1 MDKVLICGASG
12 MVGRNLSEAV
22 PSGYKVLLPDK
33 SELNL
38 LDYEQTYNYIRIKKP
53 DIIIHAA
60 GIVGGIQANIS
71 NPVKFLIEN
80 SDIGRNIVWAAH
92 KNQIPNFLNIG
103 SSCMYPADAVNP
115 LKEEMLLSG
124 KLEPTNE
131 GYAIAKILTQRLCSY
146 LNSENSGYSYKTV
159 IPCNL
164 YGKHDKFDLEFSHM
178 IPAVIRKIHEAKIG
192 NISNVEIWGDGN
204 ARREFMY
211 AGDFAEI
218 VWNLL
223 SDFKKIPE
231 LLNVGL
237 GKDYTINE
245 YYHIIS
251 KVIGYNSEFY
261 HNLEKPVGMKQ
272 KLVDVSKL
280 KNLGIFAKTSLEKG
294 IAETYKYYL
303 TTL

>member
-1 MDKVLICGASG
+1 
-12 MVGRNLSEAV
+12 
-22 PSGYKVLLPDK
+22 
-33 SELNL
+33 
-38 LDYEQTYNYIRIKKP
+38 
-53 DIIIHAA
+53 
-60 GIVGGIQANIS
+60 
-71 NPVKFLIEN
+71 
-80 SDIGRNIVWAAH
+80 
-92 KNQIPNFLNIG
+92 
-103 SSCMYPADAVNP
+103 MYPADAVNP